1 MARNNVITFNYHHS
15 IELNV
20 VQIKFA
26 RMNATLILHII
37 SNEQIY
43 VCANFD
49 TGENVSMKVRGF

>member
-1 MARNNVITFNYHHS
+1 M
-15 IELNV
+15 ELNV